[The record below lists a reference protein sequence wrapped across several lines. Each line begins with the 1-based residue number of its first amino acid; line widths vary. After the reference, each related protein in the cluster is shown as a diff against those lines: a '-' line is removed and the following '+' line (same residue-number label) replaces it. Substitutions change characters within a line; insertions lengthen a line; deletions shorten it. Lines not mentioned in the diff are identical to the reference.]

1 MFSGRTSSLEIPR
14 SLALASSY
22 LGQWN
27 KTCSGDS
34 TTSSQAGHS
43 GEEARPIRAPSS
55 CTSST
60 RIPTGI
66 MPVITHTAAND
77 TVLKDPAT
85 RIAIPLNPNYFDLL
99 DVEKGYQVDQVAL
112 KKKYRNIQ
120 NQIHPDKF
128 AQQSLEEKQLALEWS
143 ALINKA
149 YTTLTKSVDRSQY
162 LLELQGITISEENSH
177 IDQSFLIEMMDLN
190 ESIDEAHDTEDIE
203 ELKARI
209 ENLIETQNH
218 EIEQSFK
225 ADDYEGAK
233 QSVIRLKYLLNI
245 ETKLRDKILH
255 QNLQTK

>member
-149 YTTLTKSVDRSQY
+149 YTTLTKSHFVEAYNLSSDLYQMQNIGYDMLPSMIAKYSLALIIDDNGVDGSA
-162 LLELQGITISEENSH
+162 GVT
-177 IDQSFLIEMMDLN
+177 D
-190 ESIDEAHDTEDIE
+190 
-203 ELKARI
+203 
-209 ENLIETQNH
+209 
-218 EIEQSFK
+218 
-225 ADDYEGAK
+225 GASGVPTGK
-233 QSVIRLKYLLNI
+233 RLVPLVPPFCN
-245 ETKLRDKILH
+245 
-255 QNLQTK
+255 